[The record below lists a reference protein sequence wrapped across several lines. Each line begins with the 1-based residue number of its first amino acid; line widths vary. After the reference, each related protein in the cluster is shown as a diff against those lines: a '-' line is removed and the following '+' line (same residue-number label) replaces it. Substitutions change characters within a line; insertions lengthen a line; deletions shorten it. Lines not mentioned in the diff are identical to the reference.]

1 MGYKL
6 NRRETFLKILASE
19 RFKTEEPTSG
29 MDLHAMSFHARG
41 KGQKNAQG
49 DSHSCICLRERP
61 KSERGEEANWIKTC
75 FLLNLNT

>member
-1 MGYKL
+1 MGNKL
-6 NRRETFLKILASE
+6 NRRETFFKILASE

-49 DSHSCICLRERP
+49 DSPSCICLSHRRVRE
-61 KSERGEEANWIKTC
+61 ERKLTELKLA
-75 FLLNLNT
+75 FS